1 MTPETTNADRSKRH
15 RSSARWAAVLVTAL
29 FLALATSASAATNP
43 AANPGTNIG
52 VGPLPGACANA
63 PRGSICVHAMVRALD
78 RAHAV
83 LGIGP
88 YLLPTDFYSLTGSD
102 QLLILCNLDRLAYG
116 LPAVA
121 GLSPAL
127 NAVAASGVTSDAD
140 PDPSALLGNLS
151 TFGWSSNWAGGYGN
165 ALEAYYAWMYYD
177 GWGGKRT
184 SNLDCTS
191 VAASGCWGHREDVL
205 AFPEGH
211 GRPDRLRDHA
221 GLDGADEL
229 DKLQLQ
235 LGQRPGRRRR
245 LDQRTDRSSP
255 ELTAPGRR
263 VAAGVCTQRRRELTS
278 AHVPAG
284 GSARRR
290 SPPPPQAARRT
301 SSKAQRSPRSLE
313 PGPDCARRGS
323 RPRRRAGR

>member
-127 NAVAASGVTSDAD
+127 NAVAASGVASDAD

-205 AFPEGH
+205 AFPDQGLLSM
-211 GRPDRLRDHA
+211 GASVSRDTA
-221 GLDGADEL
+221 GQIGYAITLVWTAQTNWTSFSYSWASAQADGASSISE
-229 DKLQLQ
+229 
-235 LGQRPGRRRR
+235 
-245 LDQRTDRSSP
+245 RTA
-255 ELTAPGRR
+255 APRN
-263 VAAGVCTQRRRELTS
+263 
-278 AHVPAG
+278 
-284 GSARRR
+284 
-290 SPPPPQAARRT
+290 
-301 SSKAQRSPRSLE
+301 
-313 PGPDCARRGS
+313 
-323 RPRRRAGR
+323 

>member
-63 PRGSICVHAMVRALD
+63 PRGSICLHAMVRALD

-205 AFPEGH
+205 AFPDQGLLSM
-211 GRPDRLRDHA
+211 GASVSRDTA
-221 GLDGADEL
+221 GQIGYAITLVWTAQTNWTSFSYSWASAQADGAGSISE
-229 DKLQLQ
+229 
-235 LGQRPGRRRR
+235 
-245 LDQRTDRSSP
+245 RTA
-255 ELTAPGRR
+255 APRN
-263 VAAGVCTQRRRELTS
+263 
-278 AHVPAG
+278 
-284 GSARRR
+284 
-290 SPPPPQAARRT
+290 
-301 SSKAQRSPRSLE
+301 
-313 PGPDCARRGS
+313 
-323 RPRRRAGR
+323 

>member
-52 VGPLPGACANA
+52 VGPLPGTCANA
-63 PRGSICVHAMVRALD
+63 PRGSICLHAMVRALD

-184 SNLDCTS
+184 SNLACTS

-205 AFPEGH
+205 AFPDQGLLSM
-211 GRPDRLRDHA
+211 GASVSRDTA
-221 GLDGADEL
+221 GQIGYAITLVWTAQTNWTSFSYSWASAQADGAGSISE
-229 DKLQLQ
+229 
-235 LGQRPGRRRR
+235 
-245 LDQRTDRSSP
+245 RTA
-255 ELTAPGRR
+255 APRN
-263 VAAGVCTQRRRELTS
+263 
-278 AHVPAG
+278 
-284 GSARRR
+284 
-290 SPPPPQAARRT
+290 
-301 SSKAQRSPRSLE
+301 
-313 PGPDCARRGS
+313 
-323 RPRRRAGR
+323 

>member
-1 MTPETTNADRSKRH
+1 
-15 RSSARWAAVLVTAL
+15 VLVTAL
-29 FLALATSASAATNP
+29 FLALATSASAATDPATNP
-43 AANPGTNIG
+43 ATNIG

-63 PRGSICVHAMVRALD
+63 PRGSICLHAMVRALD
-78 RAHAV
+78 RAHTV

-191 VAASGCWGHREDVL
+191 VAANGCWGHREDVL
-205 AFPEGH
+205 AFPDQGLLSM
-211 GRPDRLRDHA
+211 GASVSRDTA
-221 GLDGADEL
+221 GQIGYAITLVWTAQTNWTSFSYSWASAQANGAGSISE
-229 DKLQLQ
+229 
-235 LGQRPGRRRR
+235 
-245 LDQRTDRSSP
+245 RT
-255 ELTAPGRR
+255 
-263 VAAGVCTQRRRELTS
+263 AA
-278 AHVPAG
+278 
-284 GSARRR
+284 
-290 SPPPPQAARRT
+290 
-301 SSKAQRSPRSLE
+301 PRS
-313 PGPDCARRGS
+313 
-323 RPRRRAGR
+323 